1 MIITHIAVEGVGR
14 FRMRHVVRGL
24 GPGLNLLCAPNEAGK
39 STIFRAVQACL
50 FARHDSNTKETR
62 ALGCIGAQLSACVEV
77 GFHCGDADY
86 RVEKTFLRSN
96 ATRLYKAE
104 RLIAEGRA
112 ADEEL
117 WSILGLSPGARS
129 FEESAFGLLWVRQGQ
144 SFEPVKPG
152 GEGQALLNR
161 VIEAEVGQVLGGER
175 GERVFTHVVAQLG
188 LEETKTGQPKTGG
201 AWKAAVDRV
210 EAARRALDGVR
221 VTLAAL
227 EADRSALAAKLH
239 ERDRLADAGVLAEMQ
254 AALEIA
260 ARERET
266 ANGLDQAAQQAE
278 IAAARSEL
286 AYERVRDKHQR
297 LIALDQRIAGSRA
310 RIGELDRQAQEQDAA
325 LNKQIAALGAQENAL
340 ADLADRLA
348 AAERAADS
356 ARACELAAHDAE
368 RVAEL
373 RTRLDQ
379 ARALRDRIGVLHQAF
394 AVLTIAPDALR
405 RIEQA
410 AQDLDAAQMRRE
422 AKAPRIAIRLGP
434 HGVRRVT
441 CGGETITGPRDL
453 AVRESLRIEVA
464 DIASIEITPAAS
476 PEDAQSI
483 DRARD
488 KLERELRAV
497 GAGSLAEARERR
509 AKADDIATEQRGL
522 AAELAVIAPGTKG
535 EDGVVLLERALSE
548 AQAKLRALAGMS
560 ETLSDREAL
569 RALRGAAEQARDAL
583 KREHRDLQAV
593 VVAARSTIAA
603 ENMRLAAFRADRA
616 AAQDRLVEDLALCPD
631 EERPHKLVVLAA
643 EAAQASALFAQAQ
656 AEAAR
661 LRATVP
667 SCEQREAI
675 EARVKRLTQAIAAR
689 QDRLQEVERDIAGL
703 QGRIASRGGEGLG
716 ERESEQAEALA
727 LAEKELARIERRLAA
742 LHLLR
747 DTIETCRRE
756 AREKFL
762 APVKRAMQPY
772 LQTLFPGADAE
783 LDEHFTIGGVQRS
796 GADIEPFGSLSD
808 GTREQIAIIVRLAF
822 GRLLA
827 ERGQPAPVVL
837 DDSLVFSDDERI
849 ERMFDVLMQAAE
861 KQQVIVLTCRS
872 RAFQSCGGRALA
884 IEPDGSPHAAAAGRV
899 PLRLVGS
906 G

>member
-1 MIITHIAVEGVGR
+1 MPRV
-14 FRMRHVVRGL
+14 
-24 GPGLNLLCAPNEAGK
+24 
-39 STIFRAVQACL
+39 
-50 FARHDSNTKETR
+50 ARLTR
-62 ALGCIGAQLSACVEV
+62 
-77 GFHCGDADY
+77 
-86 RVEKTFLRSN
+86 K
-96 ATRLYKAE
+96 
-104 RLIAEGRA
+104 
-112 ADEEL
+112 L

-144 SFEPVKPG
+144 SFEPVKPS

-227 EADRSALAAKLH
+227 EADRSALAAKLR

-286 AYERVRDKHQR
+286 AYERARDKHQR

-310 RIGELDRQAQEQDAA
+310 RIGELDRQAQAQDAA
-325 LNKQIAALGAQENAL
+325 LNKLVAALGAQENAL

-379 ARALRDRIGVLHQAF
+379 ARALRDRIGVLQQAF

-434 HGVRRVT
+434 HGVGRVT

-464 DIASIEITPAAS
+464 EIASIEITPAAS

-548 AQAKLRALAGMS
+548 AQAKLGALAGMS

-569 RALRGAAEQARDAL
+569 RALRGAAEEARDAL

-593 VVAARSTIAA
+593 VLAARSTIAA

-616 AAQDRLVEDLALCPD
+616 AAQDRLAEDLALCPD
-631 EERPHKLVVLAA
+631 EERPHRLVALAA

-661 LRATVP
+661 LRAAVP

-727 LAEKELARIERRLAA
+727 LAEKELARFERRLAA
-742 LHLLR
+742 LRLLR

-899 PLRLVGS
+899 PLRLVGKRVTRRRARARRPEARKS
-906 G
+906 A

>member
-1 MIITHIAVEGVGR
+1 
-14 FRMRHVVRGL
+14 
-24 GPGLNLLCAPNEAGK
+24 
-39 STIFRAVQACL
+39 
-50 FARHDSNTKETR
+50 
-62 ALGCIGAQLSACVEV
+62 
-77 GFHCGDADY
+77 
-86 RVEKTFLRSN
+86 
-96 ATRLYKAE
+96 
-104 RLIAEGRA
+104 
-112 ADEEL
+112 
-117 WSILGLSPGARS
+117 
-129 FEESAFGLLWVRQGQ
+129 
-144 SFEPVKPG
+144 
-152 GEGQALLNR
+152 
-161 VIEAEVGQVLGGER
+161 
-175 GERVFTHVVAQLG
+175 
-188 LEETKTGQPKTGG
+188 
-201 AWKAAVDRV
+201 V

-227 EADRSALAAKLH
+227 EADRSALAAKLR

-593 VVAARSTIAA
+593 VLAARSTIAA

-616 AAQDRLVEDLALCPD
+616 AAQDRLAEDLALCPD
-631 EERPHKLVVLAA
+631 EERPHRLVALAA

-689 QDRLQEVERDIAGL
+689 QDRLREVERDIAGL

-899 PLRLVGS
+899 PLRLV
-906 G
+906 